1 LRYFRNEVPVA
12 GMSRNRIYHG
22 LFGRV
27 VLLDMLHPLV
37 THAHPQ
43 PHIIVKIGGCD
54 GAMEVYGR
62 KLPLTPETVVLI
74 NAWEPHSYAG
84 SKGGPAFLLA
94 FFLDPAWLADLRSPR
109 RELRFEQHCVPR
121 TPELKRLV
129 DRFVG
134 HMLHDFA
141 VEQLILES
149 MVGEMTMRATS
160 LSEHKSIA
168 RTADF
173 RIRRTIQY
181 IREHP
186 GHHFDTAELA
196 AVSGL
201 SVPHFFERFKEC
213 TGVTPRS
220 YVKVVKIEHAFNAL
234 TSDEMRIGAVSDNL
248 GFKVQSH
255 FTRFFREHTGI
266 TPNRY
271 RQVTQVLE

>member
-1 LRYFRNEVPVA
+1 MMTN
-12 GMSRNRIYHG
+12 RNRIYHG

-27 VLLDMLHPLV
+27 VLLDMYHPLI

-43 PHIIVKIGGCD
+43 PHIICKIGGAD

-62 KLPLTPETVVLI
+62 RFPLTAESVVLI

-84 SKGGPAFLLA
+84 SDGGPSFLLA
-94 FFLDPAWLADLRSPR
+94 FFLDPAWLTDLRPPR
-109 RELRFEQHCVPR
+109 RPLRFAQHCVAR
-121 TPELKRLV
+121 TAELRRLI

-141 VEQLILES
+141 VEQHILEQL
-149 MVGEMTMRATS
+149 VGEITVKATD
-160 LSEHKSIA
+160 LSEVAHA
-168 RTADF
+168 GQMADY
-173 RIRRTIQY
+173 RIRRTIHY
-181 IREHP
+181 IRDNP
-186 GHHFDTAELA
+186 GRSFDTAELA
-196 AVSGL
+196 AISGL

-220 YVKVVKIEHAFNAL
+220 YVKVVKMEHAFNVL
-234 TSDEMRIGAVSDNL
+234 TSGHFRIGQVSDNL

>member
-1 LRYFRNEVPVA
+1 MMNH
-12 GMSRNRIYHG
+12 NRIYHG

-27 VLLDMLHPLV
+27 VLLEMSHPLI

-54 GAMEVYGR
+54 GAMEVCGR

-84 SKGGPAFLLA
+84 SQGGPAFLLA
-94 FFLDPAWLADLRSPR
+94 FYLDPAWLVDLRFPR
-109 RELRFEQHCVPR
+109 RDLRFEQRCVPR
-121 TPELKRLV
+121 TPELKRMV
-129 DRFVG
+129 DAFVG

-141 VEQLILES
+141 VEQQILEN
-149 MVGEMTMRATS
+149 MVGEMTVRATT
-160 LSEHKSIA
+160 LSEQ
-168 RTADF
+168 RNVVRVTDF
-173 RIRRTIQY
+173 RIRRTVRY
-181 IREHP
+181 IRDNP
-186 GHHFDTAELA
+186 GRHFDTAGLA
-196 AVSGL
+196 AISGL
-201 SVPHFFERFKEC
+201 SIPHFFERFKEC

-220 YVKVVKIEHAFNAL
+220 YVKVVKMEHAFNAL
-234 TSDEMRIGAVSDNL
+234 TSEEVRIGQVSENL

>member
-1 LRYFRNEVPVA
+1 MN
-12 GMSRNRIYHG
+12 MNRNRIYHG

-27 VLLDMLHPLV
+27 VLLDMRHPLV

-62 KLPLTPETVVLI
+62 KLPLTAETVVLI

-84 SKGGPAFLLA
+84 SQGGPAFLLA
-94 FFLDPAWLADLRSPR
+94 FFLDPAWLCALRSPR
-109 RELRFEQHCVPR
+109 RDLRFEQRCVPR
-121 TPELKRLV
+121 TPELKQLV
-129 DRFVG
+129 DVFVG

-141 VEQLILES
+141 VEQQILERL
-149 MVGEMTMRATS
+149 VGEMTVKAST
-160 LSEHKSIA
+160 LSEPRTAA
-168 RTADF
+168 RIADF
-173 RIRRTIQY
+173 RIRRTIRY
-181 IREHP
+181 IHDHP
-186 GHHFDTAELA
+186 GYHFDTAQLA

-220 YVKVVKIEHAFNAL
+220 YVKVVKIERAFNAL
-234 TSDEMRIGAVSDNL
+234 TGGEMRIGQVSDDL